1 MTRWCPSYSC
11 RYDCIFVN
19 VETKIMA
26 KDEENIMIILVLLSF
41 LAVNQPTYRILREG
55 YFIAN
60 TRMLN
65 LLKILRHLKKD
76 YLSIILKPSIACV
89 QTSPLPREKKKSG
102 EETCVQKS
110 LLPIFSWGRGDV
122 CSPAKPSS
130 NLSRSWQRVKC
141 AHLHDENWTFGGADG
156 TTTHLK
162 PFLFSHST
170 LFCTLSWSNRINF

>member
-1 MTRWCPSYSC
+1 
-11 RYDCIFVN
+11 
-19 VETKIMA
+19 MA

-89 QTSPLPREKKKSG
+89 QTSPLPREKK
-102 EETCVQKS
+102 
-110 LLPIFSWGRGDV
+110 IGRRDLCTEV
-122 CSPAKPSS
+122 SSP
-130 NLSRSWQRVKC
+130 
-141 AHLHDENWTFGGADG
+141 DF
-156 TTTHLK
+156 
-162 PFLFSHST
+162 FLREGRR
-170 LFCTLSWSNRINF
+170 LFTG

>member
-1 MTRWCPSYSC
+1 MSRWCPSYSC
-11 RYDCIFVN
+11 RYHCIFVN

-89 QTSPLPREKKKSG
+89 QTTPLPREKKSG

-122 CSPAKPSS
+122 CWPAKPSS
-130 NLSRSWQRVKC
+130 NLARSWQRVKC
-141 AHLHDENWTFGGADG
+141 AHLHDEN
-156 TTTHLK
+156 
-162 PFLFSHST
+162 
-170 LFCTLSWSNRINF
+170 